1 MGWAADVAADYLES
15 MYDHDVAQLL
25 PSVRAPALVIHYR
38 ADRLISFRGAL
49 DLVTGLPDATLVPL
63 DGRVH
68 LPDARDLDHI
78 EKAIVDHI
86 HRHG

>member
-1 MGWAADVAADYLES
+1 
-15 MYDHDVAQLL
+15 
-25 PSVRAPALVIHYR
+25 
-38 ADRLISFRGAL
+38 LIPFQGAL

-78 EKAIVDHI
+78 EKAIVDHV
-86 HRHG
+86 HRHA